1 MVSFWIVSSPNV
13 RLTAFQFHLPSIEIH
28 TDFLTLSAIIGLS
41 FVEICIMNRFPFLI
55 SATVLLAQMSLAQTK
70 SDAAGLPSDDVA
82 KYSGIVQK
90 LLEAGLRDCESYE
103 MLKQLTSE
111 APHRLSGS
119 EGAAKAVALTRKM
132 MEDRGFDNVHL
143 EKVMVPHWVR
153 GEEECWI
160 IPTVSHAP
168 TTLRLQTLAVCAL
181 GGSVATPEDGI
192 QAEVVEVKN
201 FDELRSLGETVRGKI
216 VFFNRPMDPTK
227 LNTFEAYG
235 GAVDQRS
242 RGAIEA
248 ARMGAVA
255 ALVRSMSLRIDDIPH
270 TGAMNYADT
279 VKKIPA
285 AAIST
290 LHANEL
296 SDMLK
301 KQKSVRIHLKLT
313 PRTLPDVESA
323 NVVGQITGSEKPN
336 EIIVVGGHLDA
347 WDKGHGAHDDGAG
360 CMQAIEAVNL
370 LKKIGVKPKRTIRAV
385 MFMNEENGVRGG
397 RAYPVAAE
405 RKGEKHIA
413 ALESDAGGHT
423 PRGFNVKGDSL
434 LLKSVLRW
442 RPLFEMVE
450 AGRITIGYAGV
461 DIDPLVRTGVPGFG
475 LVPDNH
481 RYFDYHHSD
490 NDTIDKVHPREI
502 EMGAIVE
509 ALLCFL
515 ISEEG
520 L

>member
-1 MVSFWIVSSPNV
+1 MNMRNLLIGGMFLLLQVSFAQTEPRASSP
-13 RLTAFQFHLPSIEIH
+13 P
-28 TDFLTLSAIIGLS
+28 TDY
-41 FVEICIMNRFPFLI
+41 
-55 SATVLLAQMSLAQTK
+55 
-70 SDAAGLPSDDVA
+70 VA
-82 KYSGIVQK
+82 KYSGIVQN
-90 LLEAGLRDCESYE
+90 LLAAGLRDCESYE
-103 MLKQLTSE
+103 MLKQLTAE

-119 EGAAKAVALTRKM
+119 EGAAKAVALTKKM

-143 EKVMVPHWVR
+143 EPVMVPRWVR

-160 IPTVSHAP
+160 IPTVTHLP
-168 TTLRLQTLAVCAL
+168 KTMQLQTLAVCAL
-181 GGSVATPEDGI
+181 GGSVATPEEGI
-192 QAEVVEVKN
+192 QAEVVEVKT
-201 FDELRSLGETVRGKI
+201 FDELRALGKSVQGKI

-255 ALVRSMSLRIDDIPH
+255 ALVRSMSLKIDDKPH
-270 TGAMNYADT
+270 TGAMHYADT
-279 VKKIPA
+279 VKRIPA

-296 SDMLK
+296 SALLK
-301 KQKSVRIHLKLT
+301 KQRSVRIHLKLT
-313 PRTLPDVESA
+313 PQTLPDVESA
-323 NVVGQITGSEKPN
+323 NVVGQITGTEKPE

-397 RAYPVAAE
+397 KAYPAAAE
-405 RKGEKHIA
+405 RRGEKHLA
-413 ALESDAGGHT
+413 AFESDAGGHT
-423 PRGFNVKGDSL
+423 PRGFNVKGDSV

-442 RPLFEMVE
+442 KPLFDMLD
-450 AGRITIGYAGV
+450 AGRINIGYAGV
-461 DIDPLVRTGVPGFG
+461 DIDPLVNTGVPGFG

-490 NDTIDKVHPREI
+490 NDTIDKVHPREL
-502 EMGAIVE
+502 EMGAIVM
-509 ALLCFL
+509 ALLSYL

-520 L
+520 FNTNGG

>member
-1 MVSFWIVSSPNV
+1 MN
-13 RLTAFQFHLPSIEIH
+13 TC
-28 TDFLTLSAIIGLS
+28 TL
-41 FVEICIMNRFPFLI
+41 LI
-55 SATVLLAQMSLAQTK
+55 SATMFLAQGAFSQPESA
-70 SDAAGLPSDDVA
+70 DRGAPADEVA
-82 KYSGIVQK
+82 RNTPIVKK
-90 LLEAGLRDCESYE
+90 LIEAGLRDCESYE
-103 MLKQLTSE
+103 MLKQLVAE

-119 EGAAKAVALTRKM
+119 EGAEKAVALTKRM

-143 EKVMVPHWVR
+143 EKVLVPRWVR
-153 GEEECWI
+153 GEEECWV
-160 IPTVSHAP
+160 IPTVTHLP
-168 TTLRLQTLAVCAL
+168 TTMRLQSLAVCAL
-181 GGSVATPEDGI
+181 GGSVATPEEGI
-192 QAEVVEVKN
+192 QAEVVEVKS
-201 FDELRSLGETVRGKI
+201 FDELRALGKSVQGKI

-227 LNTFEAYG
+227 LNTFEAYA

-248 ARMGAVA
+248 AKVGAVA
-255 ALVRSMSLRIDDIPH
+255 VLVRSMSLKIDDKPH

-296 SDMLK
+296 SELFT
-301 KQKSVRIHLKLT
+301 KQKHVRLHLKLT
-313 PRTLPDVESA
+313 PKTLPDVESA
-323 NVVGQITGSEKPN
+323 NVVGQITGSEKPD

-397 RAYPVAAE
+397 RAYPVAPE
-405 RKGEKHIA
+405 RQGEKHIA

-423 PRGFNVKGDSL
+423 PRGFNVSGDSTL
-434 LLKSVLRW
+434 LHRVLEW
-442 RPLFEMVE
+442 KPLFEMLE
-450 AGRITIGYAGV
+450 AGRIQMGYSGV
-461 DIDPLVRTGVPGFG
+461 DIQPLVKTGVAGFG

-490 NDTIDKVHPREI
+490 NDTIDKVHPREL
-502 EMGAIVE
+502 EMGAIVQ
-509 ALLCFL
+509 ALLCYL

-520 L
+520 LQETDVLEE

>member
-1 MVSFWIVSSPNV
+1 MHRYSLFLGGIVMLLHV
-13 RLTAFQFHLPSIEIH
+13 AV
-28 TDFLTLSAIIGLS
+28 A
-41 FVEICIMNRFPFLI
+41 
-55 SATVLLAQMSLAQTK
+55 LAQPD
-70 SDAAGLPSDDVA
+70 DASQRTDYVA
-82 KYSGIVQK
+82 RYAGIVKQ
-90 LLEAGLRDCESYE
+90 LVEVGLRDCESYT
-103 MLKQLTSE
+103 MLQQLTTE
-111 APHRLSGS
+111 APLRLSGS
-119 EGAAKAVALTRKM
+119 EGAAKAVALTKKM

-160 IPTVSHAP
+160 VPSVSSLPQTMRLH
-168 TTLRLQTLAVCAL
+168 TLNVCAL
-181 GGSVATPEDGI
+181 GGSVATPAQGI
-192 QAEVVEVKN
+192 QAEVVEVKS
-201 FDELRSLGETVRGKI
+201 FDELRTLGNAVRGKI

-248 ARMGAVA
+248 AKVGAVA
-255 ALVRSMSLRIDDIPH
+255 VLVRSMSLKIDDKPH

-279 VKKIPA
+279 VRKIPA

-296 SDMLK
+296 SELLR

-313 PRTLPDVESA
+313 PQTLPDVESA
-323 NVVGQITGSEKPN
+323 NVVGEITGVEKPN

-347 WDKGHGAHDDGAG
+347 WDKGQGAHDDGAG
-360 CMQAIEAVNL
+360 CMQAIEVLNL

-397 RAYPVAAE
+397 KAYPVAPE

-423 PRGFNVKGDSL
+423 PRGFNVAGDSTL
-434 LLKSVLRW
+434 LRNVLRW
-442 RPLFEMVE
+442 KPLFEMLE
-450 AGRITIGYAGV
+450 AGRIQMGYSGV
-461 DIDPLVRTGVPGFG
+461 DITPLVNTGVAGFG

-490 NDTIDKVHPREI
+490 NDTIDKVHPREL

-509 ALLCFL
+509 ALLCYL

>member
-1 MVSFWIVSSPNV
+1 MDLCSREHWI
-13 RLTAFQFHLPSIEIH
+13 
-28 TDFLTLSAIIGLS
+28 LSKCSL
-41 FVEICIMNRFPFLI
+41 LI
-55 SATVLLAQMSLAQTK
+55 SATLLLAQATTSQTESPEATPHTK
-70 SDAAGLPSDDVA
+70 YSA
-82 KYSGIVQK
+82 KYSGIVKK

-103 MLKQLTSE
+103 MLKQLVAE

-119 EGAAKAVALTRKM
+119 EGAAKAVALTKKM
-132 MEDRGFDNVHL
+132 MDDRGFDNVHL
-143 EKVMVPHWVR
+143 EKVIVPHWVR

-160 IPTVSHAP
+160 IPTVSHVP
-168 TTLRLQTLAVCAL
+168 TTMRLQALAVCAL
-181 GGSVATPEDGI
+181 GGSVATPEEGI
-192 QAEVVEVKN
+192 QAEVVEVKS
-201 FDELRSLGETVRGKI
+201 FDDLRALGQSVRGKI

-248 ARMGAVA
+248 AKMGAVA
-255 ALVRSMSLRIDDIPH
+255 ALVRSMSLKIDDKPH

-279 VKKIPA
+279 VQKIPA

-296 SDMLK
+296 SELIK
-301 KQKSVRIHLKLT
+301 KQKSVRVHLKLT
-313 PRTLPDVESA
+313 PKTLPDAESA

-397 RAYPVAAE
+397 RAYPVAPE

-423 PRGFNVKGDSL
+423 PRGFNVAGDSTL
-434 LLKSVLRW
+434 LQRVLEW
-442 RPLFEMVE
+442 KPLFETLE
-450 AGRITIGYAGV
+450 AGRIQMGYSGV
-461 DIDPLVRTGVPGFG
+461 DIQPLVKTGVSGFG

-490 NDTIDKVHPREI
+490 NDTIDKVHPREL
-502 EMGAIVE
+502 EMGAIIQ
-509 ALLCFL
+509 ALLCYL